1 MSLFEAALEGD
12 VELARKCISDGA
24 NVNNNEV
31 SYDVHVYH
39 IEGSIGRMHYYD
51 LNNLNF
57 WSR

>member
-1 MSLFEAALEGD
+1 M
-12 VELARKCISDGA
+12 ELARKCISDGA

-57 WSR
+57 WKVTTQSNVYKNA